1 MLKNSMNLALLLL
14 IQLLLIAIAV
24 QYSTA
29 DESFDV
35 RQHLS
40 TVSRYGIVKDIS
52 DDSFAPSQN
61 LDQCTPIHL
70 NLVARHGTRAPT
82 KKRIR
87 ELEAFAA
94 RLEVLVRDVKEQ
106 KQSLDKNSCLVNGVE
121 LSLEGQNVQGGELI
135 SEGEDEL
142 YHLGIRVREQFPS
155 LLVKN
160 TTLLYIQSRLPRL
173 TDQLF
178 YFLKPAY

>member
-70 NLVARHGTRAPT
+70 NLVESDRWKNLVLPLLECEPQFAGLQSSSSTTRPSSLGA
-82 KKRIR
+82 
-87 ELEAFAA
+87 
-94 RLEVLVRDVKEQ
+94 
-106 KQSLDKNSCLVNGVE
+106 KQSENLNSVE
-121 LSLEGQNVQGGELI
+121 IWTMLYDGKVAEGI
-135 SEGEDEL
+135 
-142 YHLGIRVREQFPS
+142 P
-155 LLVKN
+155 
-160 TTLLYIQSRLPRL
+160 
-173 TDQLF
+173 
-178 YFLKPAY
+178 